1 MTRATRLAGLAVM
14 TAMLGAPAL
23 ARADEYDDAVPLA
36 PLPGAKPAPDAKPAD
51 TTGAVDTVQL
61 RSGGTFRGRVTEIL
75 PNSHV
80 SIAVPGEGTK
90 RFAWADVE
98 KVVVAS
104 YAGPLPPS
112 GAGATPYVAPST
124 PPIEAPMQ
132 GPRARVHLRAKSRV
146 LLYRKPAGT
155 NAWTQAC
162 ASPCDVEL
170 PIGDSYRLTGNG
182 VPQTREFRLEASPG
196 GAVEIEFDPPSTPG
210 ILLGGTMAYGG
221 AGAAYVGL
229 LVTLASLGNSYEKDT
244 RDAGLVTMAVGAG
257 IGALGLVVFLN
268 SSTTD
273 IEQRSGGRAAA
284 AAGGRLDAFVR
295 SPSWKGA
302 APSEVA
308 AVAPGATFPLVLTKA
323 F

>member
-1 MTRATRLAGLAVM
+1 MTRATRIPGLAVM
-14 TAMLGAPAL
+14 TAMLLTPAL
-23 ARADEYDDAVPLA
+23 AWADEYDDAVPLA
-36 PLPGAKPAPDAKPAD
+36 PLPAQKATPAPAAKAPDAS
-51 TTGAVDTVQL
+51 GAVDTVQL
-61 RSGGTFRGRVTEIL
+61 RSGGVHKGRVTEIL

-104 YAGPLPPS
+104 YTGPLPPS
-112 GAGATPYVAPST
+112 GATPTPYVAPST
-124 PPIEAPMQ
+124 PPLDAPMN
-132 GPRARVHLRAKSRV
+132 GPRARVHIRAKSRV

-182 VPQTREFRLEASPG
+182 VPQTKEFRLEASPG

-221 AGAAYVGL
+221 AGAAYIGL

-273 IEQRSGGRAAA
+273 IEQKSGGRAAA
-284 AAGGRLDAFVR
+284 KAGGGGLDAFVR
-295 SPSWKGA
+295 SPSWKPSEIASA
-302 APSEVA
+302 APGTA
-308 AVAPGATFPLVLTKA
+308 FPLVLTKS